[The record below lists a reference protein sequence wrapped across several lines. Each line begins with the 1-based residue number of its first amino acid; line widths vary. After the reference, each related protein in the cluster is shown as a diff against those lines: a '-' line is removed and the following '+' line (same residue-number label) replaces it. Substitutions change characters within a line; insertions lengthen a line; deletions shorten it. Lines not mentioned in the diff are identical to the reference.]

1 MLTIPI
7 DSKNQ
12 VYAKFIREIKLDEFL
27 YGEVI
32 YEGLGAIDKN
42 YRKSGLVRRFYHF
55 KDQLLK

>member
-32 YEGLGAIDKN
+32 YEGLG
-42 YRKSGLVRRFYHF
+42 
-55 KDQLLK
+55 LLIRIIESLDW